1 MSEPTRA
8 EGAIERLET
17 ELFRA
22 LERYF
27 EVRRREVEESI
38 ERAGTEFKNFEEARR
53 QLVEAEQELEQ
64 IRQRTAELKGEAVN
78 AIMGTSEASE
88 LEEGVSELEP
98 ELGELAEAEQ
108 SVLGRKK
115 DAEERLR
122 RLTGQDIGE
131 HLAEASSGVAA
142 IALAKAEEIDAL
154 KDRVDQRFAEGENLR
169 PPARNLESLLYS
181 PYCLERLSE
190 KGRKGLQRSPTDH
203 PRAHFL
209 LRIYRPNSRSER
221 CSYPFSDSF

>member
-8 EGAIERLET
+8 EGTIERLET

-22 LERYF
+22 LDRYF

-38 ERAGTEFKNFEEARR
+38 QRAGTEFKNFEEARR

-78 AIMGTSEASE
+78 AIVGTSEASE

-108 SVLGRKK
+108 SALGRKK

-154 KDRVDQRFAEGENLR
+154 KDRVDQRFAEGGTSVLR
-169 PPARNLESLLYS
+169 LA
-181 PYCLERLSE
+181 
-190 KGRKGLQRSPTDH
+190 
-203 PRAHFL
+203 
-209 LRIYRPNSRSER
+209 I
-221 CSYPFSDSF
+221 